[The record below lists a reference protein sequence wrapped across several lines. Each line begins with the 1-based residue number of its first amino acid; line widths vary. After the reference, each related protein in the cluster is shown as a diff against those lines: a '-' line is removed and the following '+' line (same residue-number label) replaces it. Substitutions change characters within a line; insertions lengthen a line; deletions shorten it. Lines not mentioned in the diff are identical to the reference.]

1 MKRSS
6 PGSRPAFRKAALV
19 VLDIQNDFCAPNGLA
34 ACYAESPACVERAV
48 DHSATLVEYARTAG
62 MECIFVRSLMDNKYK
77 LPKLLDRHRKLGLKQ
92 QICREG
98 KWGAE
103 FYRIHPRNSEC
114 VVTKHTN
121 DAFLYTFLEPL
132 LRKHRARTVIICGF
146 YTEICIEDTVRSA
159 LQRGFHVVIPE
170 DCTAGLSL
178 TCMRASLLNMSALQ
192 ADVIPLRDLMSSKEP
207 GARIDSGGTFAEP
220 EVPLRISDEVPCDGS
235 RLNGPA
241 GRGGPEAA
249 A

>member
-1 MKRSS
+1 
-6 PGSRPAFRKAALV
+6 
-19 VLDIQNDFCAPNGLA
+19 VLDIQNDFCAPDGLA
-34 ACYAESPACVERAV
+34 ARYAESPACVERAV
-48 DHSATLVEYARTAG
+48 AHSATLVEYARTVG
-62 MECIFVRSLMDNKYK
+62 IQCIFVRSLMDNKYK
-77 LPKLLDRHRKLGLKQ
+77 LPKLLDRHRKLGVKQ

-103 FYRIHPRNSEC
+103 FYRIHPKNSEC

-170 DCTAGLSL
+170 ECTAGLSS

-192 ADVIPLRDLMSSKEP
+192 ADVISLRDLMSPKEP
-207 GARIDSGGTFAEP
+207 EARIDSARQFAEP
-220 EVPLRISDEVPCDGS
+220 ELPFTMSDEVSSEGA
-235 RLNGPA
+235 RLSGLA
-241 GRGGPEAA
+241 GRGGPEATA
-249 A
+249 